1 MNGVI
6 GFQAVKP
13 RIGYR
18 NETFLVWNRVL
29 CTKES
34 GQCINIIVEDKV
46 LYSGFHN
53 RNQKLKVR
61 ISQEENYN
69 CMEKIVNLEYGRG
82 LVPSL
87 E

>member
-1 MNGVI
+1 MRH
-6 GFQAVKP
+6 FWS
-13 RIGYR
+13 RIGYCAPR
-18 NETFLVWNRVL
+18 KVASVY
-29 CTKES
+29 
-34 GQCINIIVEDKV
+34 IIVEDKV